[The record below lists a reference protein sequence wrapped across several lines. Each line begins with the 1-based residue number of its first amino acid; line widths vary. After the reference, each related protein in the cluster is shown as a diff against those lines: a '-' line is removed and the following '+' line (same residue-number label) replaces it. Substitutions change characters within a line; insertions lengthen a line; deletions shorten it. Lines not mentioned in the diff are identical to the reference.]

1 MDYSPNGEDCFLA
14 SPAFVDLTGQAKAGD
29 VGPKGG
35 MAPHHQL
42 VSEGK
47 QTDLVVD
54 NEARGSGT
62 SLHKGRS
69 QLGL

>member
-35 MAPHHQL
+35 MAPHHHL
-42 VSEGK
+42 VPEGK
-47 QTDLVVD
+47 QSDLVKP
-54 NEARGSGT
+54 EAPGHPYTRGG
-62 SLHKGRS
+62 HN
-69 QLGL
+69 